1 MRSRCDEK
9 PDPPYGTAAK
19 LLESFEFSDKH
30 SVVQADAI
38 NRRVGE
44 VPGNPRFV
52 PSPSEEGKSPTA
64 ARESVINVNWI
75 LDPPEPLVAAQD
87 FHFAISAS
95 FRMTQSMG
103 DEFIFDE
110 VR

>member
-1 MRSRCDEK
+1 M
-9 PDPPYGTAAK
+9 
-19 LLESFEFSDKH
+19 
-30 SVVQADAI
+30 QADAI

-44 VPGNPRFV
+44 VPGNPRFA
-52 PSPSEEGKSPTA
+52 PSTSEEGKPPA
-64 ARESVINVNWI
+64 AAPESLINVNWI
-75 LDPPEPLVAAQD
+75 LDPPEPLVAAKD